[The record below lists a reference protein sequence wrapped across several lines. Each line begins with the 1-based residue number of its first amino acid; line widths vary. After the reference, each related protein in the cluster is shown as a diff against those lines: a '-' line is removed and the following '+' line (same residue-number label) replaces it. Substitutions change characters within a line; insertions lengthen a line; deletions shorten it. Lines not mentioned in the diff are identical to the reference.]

1 MISAVPG
8 NILGTT
14 GIRHPLCK
22 GTGCPVGGRSGM
34 RGRPREGKKRHVLR
48 VVGVSPVVILS
59 AGTLA
64 AYLKYREIYDSITR
78 VQVPGAEL
86 GQRPQQYST
95 TSMNILVYG
104 DDTRKGLTPH
114 EQYIL
119 HTGSDQTDN
128 TDTIMV
134 VHISP
139 GRHQVTVVSIPRDT
153 MVPMYQCDSGPGY
166 AGQQA
171 DPNAEVMINSLL
183 QIGGPTCLWKTVE
196 QQTGI
201 RINHFIGIGMLGFVK
216 VIDDLGGV
224 NVCVPYNVNDSVSG
238 LALKSG
244 EQHIPGIQA

>member
-48 VVGVSPVVILS
+48 WVAVAAVVILS
-59 AGTLA
+59 AGTLTA
-64 AYLKYREIYDSITR
+64 SLKYREIYDSITR

-95 TSMNILVYG
+95 SSMNILVYG
-104 DDTRKGLTPH
+104 DDSRKGLTPH

-119 HTGSDQTDN
+119 HTGDDQTDN
-128 TDTIMV
+128 TDTIMI

-139 GRHQVTVVSIPRDT
+139 GRHAVTVLSIPRDT
-153 MVPMYQCDSGPGY
+153 MVPTYACAGSPGFV
-166 AGQQA
+166 GQQA
-171 DPNAEVMINSLL
+171 DLTSYVQINSLL
-183 QIGGPTCLWKTVE
+183 EIGGPAW
-196 QQTGI
+196 
-201 RINHFIGIGMLGFVK
+201 
-216 VIDDLGGV
+216 
-224 NVCVPYNVNDSVSG
+224 
-238 LALKSG
+238 
-244 EQHIPGIQA
+244 PGYTIAQRARVFNNA